1 MLWPKGDDGGP
12 EPLAWGVG
20 TSKMAMT
27 GRAET
32 HHGGPVRAGMVTMA
46 VPRQEAVRA
55 QLLDEAIDHLLRG
68 EEPALEVNDELSAL
82 VEVAR
87 LRSLAR
93 RAGARSLAVEG
104 GTLVMRMA
112 EGRRLP
118 PSALPQPL
126 PRGVEAGPTSLRLD
140 PVVLGDAWRKLLRE
154 VLEGISRAV
163 EANGEKM
170 GK

>member
-1 MLWPKGDDGGP
+1 MLWPKGNDGGP

-87 LRSLAR
+87 LRYRLSRYLQGVAAQR
-93 RAGARSLAVEG
+93 QEAVWGQVRSRIG
-104 GTLVMRMA
+104 P
-112 EGRRLP
+112 P
-118 PSALPQPL
+118 PSRSP
-126 PRGVEAGPTSLRLD
+126 
-140 PVVLGDAWRKLLRE
+140 
-154 VLEGISRAV
+154 
-163 EANGEKM
+163 
-170 GK
+170 